1 MSASVVTPPAPGIV
15 GRIAGYA
22 QDVGLMLL
30 VILMIPATILLIGG
44 PVALLIRAV
53 IEVVRRFSS

>member
-1 MSASVVTPPAPGIV
+1 
-15 GRIAGYA
+15 
-22 QDVGLMLL
+22 MLL